1 MIFYELKSK
10 FHVIFKSCKIH
21 VVLFNDNA
29 NHLPD
34 QILVDIFRPAFGAN
48 AFIQKGGGEMLR
60 FYKNFLIPYF
70 EFARAPVC

>member
-1 MIFYELKSK
+1 MIFFELKSK

-21 VVLFNDNA
+21 VFLFNDNA

-34 QILVDIFRPAFGAN
+34 QILENIFRPAFGVN
-48 AFIQKGGGEMLR
+48 AFIQRGAMLR
-60 FYKNFLIPYF
+60 FYKNFWIPYF